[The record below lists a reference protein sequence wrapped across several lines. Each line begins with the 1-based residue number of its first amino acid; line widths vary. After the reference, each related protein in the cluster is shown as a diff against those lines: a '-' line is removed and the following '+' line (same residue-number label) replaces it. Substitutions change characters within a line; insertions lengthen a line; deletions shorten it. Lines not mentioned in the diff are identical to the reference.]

1 MRLASIHKVNQIFQ
15 GEKMT
20 MLNGKKT
27 YLVVVAMVLYGVLG
41 VLLGKVE
48 LNTAIMDVLTG
59 LGIASIR
66 HGIKKVE

>member
-1 MRLASIHKVNQIFQ
+1 
-15 GEKMT
+15 MT